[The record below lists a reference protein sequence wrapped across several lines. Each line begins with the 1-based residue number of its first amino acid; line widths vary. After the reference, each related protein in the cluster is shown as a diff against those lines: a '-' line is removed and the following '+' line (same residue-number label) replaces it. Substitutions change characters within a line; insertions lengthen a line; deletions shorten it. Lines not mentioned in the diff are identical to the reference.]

1 MFGPGCSLLDVFFLM
16 KRNRIVVM
24 GFMGSMPIAG
34 VIWQHIHYVV
44 GLQRL
49 GCDVYYIE
57 DSARLPYNPQTFEV
71 NNEFVYAAQG
81 LDRLLKEF
89 GFKNHWG
96 FCARYLPSNPTA
108 GLPLKRIRQ
117 LYREADAILNIC
129 GTQEFND
136 DLLVSDRI
144 LYIES
149 DPGVEQI
156 KIDKRVKSTVE
167 YLRRHRALF
176 TFGENIGTKDFPVL
190 LHGFNW
196 LPTRQ
201 PVVTDLWKSAR
212 SPSRAAV
219 FTTIANWSTSGLKDI
234 AWRGKRYLWS
244 KSREF
249 LRFISAPKEAGETF
263 EMATNIDDSRTRR
276 KFKQNA
282 WRLTSP
288 LQMSVDYWLYR
299 DYIQRSKGEFTVAKD
314 QYVRL
319 NTGWFSDRSAC
330 YLAAGRPVITQETG
344 FTKNYGGKLGLLSF
358 RTLDEIANAVKRIN
372 ADYTKP
378 SLAAYALAREV
389 FEAETVLKSILD
401 RAGILGDG
409 ANPSWSARD
418 LNVESM
424 YRVCCVRKGHL
435 LMQIRTLIFK
445 YAV

>member
-1 MFGPGCSLLDVFFLM
+1 MSNSEDWALGAGRWALATAEPVQGEGGLGVLFLM
-16 KRNRIVVM
+16 KRKRIVIM

-71 NNEFVYAAQG
+71 NNEFDYAARV
-81 LDRLLKEF
+81 LDRLSQEF
-89 GFKNHWG
+89 EFRNRWG
-96 FCARYLPSNPTA
+96 FCARYLPRNPTA

-129 GTQEFND
+129 GAQELND

-156 KIDKRVKSTVE
+156 KIDKGTRSTID
-167 YLRRHRALF
+167 YLGRHRALF
-176 TFGENIGTKDFPVL
+176 TFGENIGTKSFPVPT
-190 LHGFNW
+190 HGFKW

-201 PVVTDLWKSAR
+201 PVVTDLWRTRRA
-212 SPSRAAV
+212 PSGASV
-219 FTTIANWSTSGLKDI
+219 FTSVANWSTSGLKDI
-234 AWRGKRYLWS
+234 PWRGRKYLWS

-249 LRFISAPKEAGETF
+249 LRFIAAPRKAGETF
-263 EMATNIDDSRTRR
+263 ELATNIEHGATRAR
-276 KFKQNA
+276 FELKG

-299 DYIQRSKGEFTVAKD
+299 DYVQRSKGEFTVAKD

-319 NTGWFSDRSAC
+319 NTGWFSDRSVC

-344 FTKNYGGKLGLLSF
+344 FTKFYGGERGLLSF
-358 RTLDEIANAVKRIN
+358 RTLNEIANAVKSIN
-372 ADYTKP
+372 ADYTKH
-378 SLAAYALAREV
+378 SQAAYALAREV
-389 FEAETVLKSILD
+389 FEAET
-401 RAGILGDG
+401 
-409 ANPSWSARD
+409 
-418 LNVESM
+418 
-424 YRVCCVRKGHL
+424 
-435 LMQIRTLIFK
+435 
-445 YAV
+445 